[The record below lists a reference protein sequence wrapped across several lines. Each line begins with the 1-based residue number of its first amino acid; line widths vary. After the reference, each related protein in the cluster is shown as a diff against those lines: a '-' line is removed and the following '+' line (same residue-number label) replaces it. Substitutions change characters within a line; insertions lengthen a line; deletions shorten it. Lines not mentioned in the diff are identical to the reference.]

1 MIPQEVIERVRA
13 ETDIVGLIGS
23 YIKLKRSGKSFVGL
37 CPFHQEKTASFN
49 VSPDRQ
55 AYYCFGCGTGGNV
68 ITFLMNY
75 ENLSFPEAVKQ
86 LGERLGIRI
95 QYTAEDD
102 PTKPLLD
109 ALELAHKIYK
119 DALWSSEGLGAQRY
133 LVSRGLKKET
143 VRSFELGLVPR
154 DTSLLLSRARE
165 AKLSTQILR
174 DAGVLGST
182 SGRLYPFLAGRIVF
196 PIRWP
201 SGKLVGFSGRV
212 WGDDPN
218 PAKYVNTSET
228 RLFKKSRLLYGLNK
242 ARPYLRREG
251 ALLVEGQTDVLRL
264 AQEGFHNV
272 VAPLGTAFTGG
283 QAKVLSRYTDSVTL
297 VFDGDEAGRKAAQR
311 ALGEVLAA
319 DLDVKLLLLPEG
331 EDPDSFLASHSSQE
345 FNSLLEQAQEPM
357 GFLYN
362 LLSPSTTRARK
373 KAAEIM
379 LSLINRVSDSLRRE
393 LYLDEAANLLR
404 IDRRVIERV
413 LADLAKSSR
422 SGGTVSEADGAGV
435 TGTGDPEERL
445 LRMMI
450 QKAEFVRLAAEN
462 LPLSLFPEGEKREFL
477 EKLYG
482 VAARKG
488 QFSTG
493 EILDLLSP
501 EMQRRVSGWSFSDV
515 NYSREEFARALA
527 HYLYRRRRD
536 ALRREL
542 TQAERSGDAER
553 ARSILVQL
561 NELDKESNK
570 IYQEI

>member
-1 MIPQEVIERVRA
+1 
-13 ETDIVGLIGS
+13 
-23 YIKLKRSGKSFVGL
+23 
-37 CPFHQEKTASFN
+37 
-49 VSPDRQ
+49 
-55 AYYCFGCGTGGNV
+55 
-68 ITFLMNY
+68 MNY

-311 ALGEVLAA
+311 ALAEVLAA

-362 LLSPSTTRARK
+362 LLSPSTAADRK
-373 KAAEIM
+373 RTAETM
-379 LSLINRVSDSLRRE
+379 VSLISRVHDSLRRE

-404 IDRRVIERV
+404 IDRKV
-413 LADLAKSSR
+413 LGDLLKPAKSGDR
-422 SGGTVSEADGAGV
+422 QKAVGV

-450 QKAEFVRLAAEN
+450 QNAEFVRLAAKN

-482 VAARKG
+482 VATRKG

-536 ALRREL
+536 ALRHEL